1 MGFLKY
7 IVFFGVIIVG
17 VPVGFAFAKENKY
30 VERVILFLA
39 IFFTCQTQSINFISR
54 EFYKG
59 TSKGFEITLV
69 DVVVIILFL
78 LIIHRK
84 DINKIY
90 LFPPGTILYFL
101 YFSISCIS
109 ILNAAEP
116 LYSFFEVQK
125 LARVYIYYWVLY
137 NYIRD
142 EKQLKSIVFDMSLV
156 MAFIFWEVFKEKY
169 INHGHQCSG
178 PFSHQNAMCMYS
190 EFFGCVIFAAVLN
203 QKSKKGSFL
212 KTLFLLVTFGMS
224 AICVLF
230 SLSRGGLVAF
240 GLALGIIFFV
250 SYTTRLTVK
259 KMTITLL
266 FLIIGSL
273 VMLKAWS
280 TIHKRFTKA
289 PKNSANTRV
298 LLAIAAQKMADDK
311 FFGIGLNNFG
321 IKILPPY
328 PYGDHIEKTASNSD
342 GAVVETTY
350 LLIASETGWV
360 NLGVYL
366 AFLMLFY
373 WKNLLNSFR
382 YRKSELNFLPFAFL
396 GGLTAVYLQST
407 LEWVLRQTNNS
418 YQLMIIFAI
427 IGVMSRMHKNKKK
440 QLKQLKAQ

>member
-7 IVFFGVIIVG
+7 IVFFGVVVVG

-59 TSKGFEITLV
+59 TSKGFEFTLV
-69 DVVVIILFL
+69 DIVSIILFL

-84 DINKIY
+84 DTNKIT
-90 LFPPGTILYFL
+90 LFPPGAILYFL

-109 ILNAAEP
+109 TFNAAES
-116 LYSFFEVQK
+116 LYSFFEIQK
-125 LARVYIYYWVLY
+125 LARVYIYYWILF

-156 MAFIFWEVFKEKY
+156 MAYVFWEVFKEKY

-203 QKSKKGSFL
+203 QKKGASFL
-212 KTLFLLVTFGMS
+212 KTLFLLATFGGA

-240 GLALGIIFFV
+240 GMALGIIFFV
-250 SYTTRLTVK
+250 SYTTRISVK
-259 KMTITLL
+259 KMAVTLFFITM
-266 FLIIGSL
+266 GTL
-273 VMLKAWS
+273 VLLKAWP
-280 TIHKRFTKA
+280 TIYNRFTKA

-298 LLAIAAQKMADDK
+298 LLAIAAQNMADDK

-350 LLIASETGWV
+350 LLIAAETGWV
-360 NLGVYL
+360 NLGVFL
-366 AFLMLFY
+366 AYLMLFY
-373 WKNLLNSFR
+373 WKNLLNCFR
-382 YRKSELNFLPFAFL
+382 YRKDELNFIPFAFL
-396 GGLTAVYLQST
+396 GALTAVYFQST

-418 YQLMIIFAI
+418 YQLMIIFAM
-427 IGVMSRMHKNKKK
+427 IGAMSRMHKDKKK
-440 QLKQLKAQ
+440 QLKLLKNQ